1 MGVAGSL
8 EENVAEKS
16 PENCYSMDMNDAI
29 RHGMCVS
36 ILASELAKELGM
48 SDEFVHKVA
57 VAGMLHDVGKLQ
69 ISPYIYGRKRNTMKI
84 EEMQYVRL
92 HAKMGADILSREGY
106 DKDIV
111 DMVHYHHENYDGT
124 GYPQGLKGEAIPWMS
139 RILRTC
145 DVFCALTSDR
155 SYRRAFDSQSAIQ
168 IMIDEVADYDMRVFL
183 AFQRFLH
190 SEEYKNQD
198 QLRTVITPLQKQHL
212 GLFIEE
218 AESID

>member
-8 EENVAEKS
+8 KENVAEKS

-111 DMVHYHHENYDGT
+111 DMVHYHHENYDGS
-124 GYPQGLKGEAIPWMS
+124 GYPYRMQGDEIPVGARMI
-139 RILRTC
+139 RVC
-145 DVFCALTSDR
+145 DVFSALVSDR
-155 SYRRAFDSQSAIQ
+155 PYRKAFDAETAFG
-168 IMIDEVADYDMRVFL
+168 MVIDEVRHFDMKIFL
-183 AFQRFLH
+183 AFQRMINTSDVIEKIDGVLH
-190 SEEYKNQD
+190 GS
-198 QLRTVITPLQKQHL
+198 IP
-212 GLFIEE
+212 GLDEK
-218 AESID
+218 

>member
-36 ILASELAKELGM
+36 ILASELARELGM

-111 DMVHYHHENYDGT
+111 DMVHYHHENYDGS
-124 GYPQGLKGEAIPWMS
+124 GYPYRMQGDEIPVGARMI
-139 RILRTC
+139 RVC
-145 DVFCALTSDR
+145 DVFSALVSDR
-155 SYRRAFDSQSAIQ
+155 PYRKAFDAETAFG
-168 IMIDEVADYDMRVFL
+168 MVIDEVRHFDMKIFL
-183 AFQRFLH
+183 AFQCMINTSDVIEKIDGVLH
-190 SEEYKNQD
+190 GS
-198 QLRTVITPLQKQHL
+198 IP
-212 GLFIEE
+212 GLDEK
-218 AESID
+218 

>member
-36 ILASELAKELGM
+36 ILASELARELGM

-111 DMVHYHHENYDGT
+111 DMVHYHHENYDGS
-124 GYPQGLKGEAIPWMS
+124 GYPYRMQGDEIPVGARMI
-139 RILRTC
+139 RVC
-145 DVFCALTSDR
+145 DVFSALVSDR
-155 SYRRAFDSQSAIQ
+155 PYRKAFDAETAFG
-168 IMIDEVADYDMRVFL
+168 MVIDEVRHFDMKIFL
-183 AFQRFLH
+183 AFQRMINTSDVIEKIDGVLH
-190 SEEYKNQD
+190 GS
-198 QLRTVITPLQKQHL
+198 IP
-212 GLFIEE
+212 GLDEK
-218 AESID
+218 

>member
-36 ILASELAKELGM
+36 ILASELARELGM

-111 DMVHYHHENYDGT
+111 DMVHYHHENYDGS
-124 GYPQGLKGEAIPWMS
+124 GYPYRMQGDEIPVGARMI
-139 RILRTC
+139 RVC
-145 DVFCALTSDR
+145 DVFSALVSDR
-155 SYRRAFDSQSAIQ
+155 PYRKAFDAETAFG
-168 IMIDEVADYDMRVFL
+168 MVIDEVRHFDMKIFL
-183 AFQRFLH
+183 AFQRMINTSDVRERVDGVLH
-190 SEEYKNQD
+190 GS
-198 QLRTVITPLQKQHL
+198 IP
-212 GLFIEE
+212 GLDEK
-218 AESID
+218 

>member
-8 EENVAEKS
+8 EENVTEKS

-111 DMVHYHHENYDGT
+111 DMVHYHHENYDGS
-124 GYPQGLKGEAIPWMS
+124 GYPYRMQGDEIPVGARMI
-139 RILRTC
+139 RVC
-145 DVFCALTSDR
+145 DVFSALVSDR
-155 SYRRAFDSQSAIQ
+155 PYRKAFDAETAFG
-168 IMIDEVADYDMRVFL
+168 MVIDEVRHFDMKIFL
-183 AFQRFLH
+183 AFQRMINTSDVIEKIDGVLH
-190 SEEYKNQD
+190 GS
-198 QLRTVITPLQKQHL
+198 IP
-212 GLFIEE
+212 GLDEK
-218 AESID
+218 

>member
-1 MGVAGSL
+1 
-8 EENVAEKS
+8 
-16 PENCYSMDMNDAI
+16 MDMNDAI

-48 SDEFVHKVA
+48 GDEFVHKVA

-111 DMVHYHHENYDGT
+111 DMVHYHHENYDGS
-124 GYPQGLKGEAIPWMS
+124 GYPYRMQGDEIPVGARMI
-139 RILRTC
+139 RVC
-145 DVFCALTSDR
+145 DVFSALVSDR
-155 SYRRAFDSQSAIQ
+155 PYRKAFDAETAFG
-168 IMIDEVADYDMRVFL
+168 MVIDEVRHFDMKIFL
-183 AFQRFLH
+183 AFQRMINTSDVIERVDGVLH
-190 SEEYKNQD
+190 GS
-198 QLRTVITPLQKQHL
+198 IP
-212 GLFIEE
+212 GLDEK
-218 AESID
+218 

>member
-16 PENCYSMDMNDAI
+16 SENCYSMDMNDAI

-111 DMVHYHHENYDGT
+111 DMVHYHHENYDGS
-124 GYPQGLKGEAIPWMS
+124 GYPYRMQGDEIPVGARMI
-139 RILRTC
+139 RVC
-145 DVFCALTSDR
+145 DVFSALVSDR
-155 SYRRAFDSQSAIQ
+155 PYRKAFDAETAFG
-168 IMIDEVADYDMRVFL
+168 MVIDEVRHFDMKIFL
-183 AFQRFLH
+183 AFQRMINTSDVIERVDGVLH
-190 SEEYKNQD
+190 GS
-198 QLRTVITPLQKQHL
+198 IP
-212 GLFIEE
+212 GLDEK
-218 AESID
+218 